1 MAVSRSYPELKER
14 QRRERHTHAP
24 GLALR
29 VHRALSWY
37 GRAEQEAD
45 DLDAR
50 FIFLWIAF
58 NAAYATDINAAYRSG
73 TQGAF
78 VHFLGVLLDL
88 DRQARLADMVWKQF
102 SGPIRGLIENKF
114 LFRDFWD
121 SRNGTLDPDAW
132 ERRFIVERGRARRA
146 LAASETLTVLGI
158 VLDRIYTLRNQVV
171 HGGST
176 WDSDV
181 NREQVRDCARFMGEL
196 VPVIIE
202 IMMDNPQTVWGSA
215 VYPVVKD

>member
-1 MAVSRSYPELKER
+1 MSRTYAALKER
-14 QRRERHTHAP
+14 QRRERHLHAP

-37 GRAEQEAD
+37 GRAEQETD

-50 FIFLWIAF
+50 FVFLWISF

-73 TQGAF
+73 AQGAF
-78 VHFLGVLLDL
+78 VDFLDVLLDL
-88 DRQARLADMVWKQF
+88 DREARLADMVWKQF
-102 SGPIRGLIENKF
+102 TGSIRGMLENKF

-132 ERRFIVERGRARRA
+132 ERRFIEERIRARRA
-146 LAASETLTVLGI
+146 LAANETLTVLNI

-171 HGGST
+171 HGGAT
-176 WDSDV
+176 WDSGV
-181 NREQVRDCARFMGEL
+181 NRDQLRDCARFMGEL

-202 IMMDNPQTVWGSA
+202 IMMDNPQTIWGGA

>member
-1 MAVSRSYPELKER
+1 MRASSSSGSPSTPPTPPTSTPPTAAARKARSS
-14 QRRERHTHAP
+14 T
-24 GLALR
+24 
-29 VHRALSWY
+29 S
-37 GRAEQEAD
+37 
-45 DLDAR
+45 
-50 FIFLWIAF
+50 
-58 NAAYATDINAAYRSG
+58 SG
-73 TQGAF
+73 CC
-78 VHFLGVLLDL
+78 
-88 DRQARLADMVWKQF
+88 
-102 SGPIRGLIENKF
+102 SI
-114 LFRDFWD
+114 DFWD
-121 SRNGTLDPDAW
+121 SHNGTLDPDAW
-132 ERRFIVERGRARRA
+132 ERRFVVERDRARRA

>member
-1 MAVSRSYPELKER
+1 MSRSYDALKER
-14 QRRERHTHAP
+14 QRRERDGHAP

-37 GRAEQEAD
+37 GRAERETED
-45 DLDAR
+45 PDAR

-58 NAAYATDINAAYRSG
+58 NAAYATDINAAYRG
-73 TQGAF
+73 GAQGAF
-78 VHFLGVLLDL
+78 ANFLEVLLDL
-88 DRQARLADMVWKQF
+88 DREARLSDMVWKQF
-102 SGPIRGLIENKF
+102 SGPIRGLLENKF
-114 LFRDFWD
+114 LFRDFWS

-132 ERRFIVERGRARRA
+132 ERRFVVERNRARRA
-146 LAASETLTVLGI
+146 LAASDTLTVLDI
-158 VLDRIYTLRNQVV
+158 VLDRIYTLRNQIV

-176 WDSDV
+176 WDSSV
-181 NREQVRDCARFMGEL
+181 NRDQVRDCARFMGEL

-202 IMMDNPQTVWGSA
+202 IMMDNPRTIWGGA